1 MLLYIIMEIVEHIDD
16 VEKDNI
22 KNDNINP
29 KPFTQEELND
39 ADKYD
44 PNIDYRKEM
53 LKKYENYEPQDY
65 SGLDDFV
72 EDKDKVA
79 LIRYCNLIIKKNFP
93 EYPSVMEEVLV
104 KKMYYDTI
112 TNMNKEEYLEEKKK
126 ENELS
131 TLDKELQKIK
141 DEDNLEY
148 AIKEFDKK

>member
-1 MLLYIIMEIVEHIDD
+1 MLLYIIMEIVEHIDE
-16 VEKDNI
+16 VEKVENNI
-22 KNDNINP
+22 SQ
-29 KPFTQEELND
+29 PFTQEELLN

-44 PNIDYRKEM
+44 PNIDYRKEL
-53 LKKYENYEPQDY
+53 LKKYENYELPDY
-65 SGLDDFV
+65 NGLDDFV
-72 EDKDKVA
+72 ENKDKVA

-112 TNMNKEEYLEEKKK
+112 TNMSKDDYLEEKRK

-131 TLDKELQKIK
+131 VLDRELQKIK

-148 AIKEFDKK
+148 AIQELQK